1 VNFFFDLDGTLTD
14 PAVGITRSLQHA
26 LVAMGRQPPPTTA
39 LTRFIG
45 PPLGRTFA
53 ELLATTDPALIAA
66 AIAAYRDRFAI
77 VGLYENSVY
86 DGIPELL
93 GALRAAGHRAWVV
106 TSKPHVYAR
115 RIVAHFGL
123 AGWFDGLFGSELSG
137 ENVDKRDL
145 IRVALGETGLSPA
158 RVAMIGDRASDVDG
172 ARANGTVAVA
182 VAWGYG
188 SADELRASAPDHW
201 VDTRT
206 ALQAL
211 VEGLDE
217 DLSE

>member
-26 LVAMGRQPPPTTA
+26 LVALGRQAPPMTA

-45 PPLGRTFA
+45 PPLRRTFA
-53 ELLATTDPALIAA
+53 ELLATDDAALVTAA
-66 AIAAYRDRFAI
+66 VAAYRERFGV
-77 VGLYENSVY
+77 VGLYENCVY
-86 DGIPELL
+86 DGIPETL

-123 AGWFDGLFGSELSG
+123 AGWFDGIFGSELSG

-145 IRVALGETGLSPA
+145 IRVALAETGLAPS

-172 ARANGTVAVA
+172 ARANGTRAVA
-182 VAWGYG
+182 VTWGYG

-201 VDTRT
+201 VDTRA

-211 VEGLDE
+211 VGER
-217 DLSE
+217 LSE